1 MNWEGKKILVL
12 GLGESGLAMARWSAY
27 CGASVCVADTR
38 ENPGRLA
45 NLRRDVPDARFVPG
59 PFGTA
64 GVDAFDVIA
73 VSPGLRPDV
82 ELKEILP
89 FAREHGIPVWSEIE
103 MFAQALRGLA
113 TERQY
118 RPAVIAVTGTNGK
131 TTVTSLTGHMCRRAG
146 KTVRLAGNI
155 SPAALD
161 VLLEVIEN
169 DCLPDV
175 WVLELSSFQLF
186 TTYSL
191 EPDAATV
198 LNLTQDHL
206 DWHGSMQAYGAAK
219 ERIFGRNTVRVLN
232 REDEAVM
239 GMTTP
244 TATVVTFGTDEPM
257 EPGDFGL
264 HADRGIQWLSVKA
277 PPDDGITGKG
287 RKKTVSPES
296 VIQHLMPVDDLLIR
310 GRHNASNALAALAL
324 CRAIH
329 LPFAPLLQAL
339 RDYPGEPHR
348 VETVATVRGV
358 TYIDDSKG
366 TNVGA
371 TVAAVKG
378 LGESHIAGG
387 RKIILIAGGLGK
399 DQDFSPMAPVVSRYV
414 SAVMLIGRDAS
425 HIRDALTGTG
435 VELVD
440 CDSLEQ
446 AVSRSAERAGNG
458 DIVLLS
464 PACASMDMFRDYA
477 HRSEVFVSEVHSLRD
492 ACGEVQS

>member
-27 CGASVCVADTR
+27 CGAGVCVADTR

-45 NLRRDVPDARFVPG
+45 SLRRDVPDARFVAG

-64 GVDAFDVIA
+64 GVDTFDIIA
-73 VSPGLRPDV
+73 VSPGLRSDV

-103 MFAQALRGLA
+103 MFAQALRGLEK
-113 TERQY
+113 ERQY
-118 RPAVIAVTGTNGK
+118 RPALIAVTGTNGK

-161 VLLEVIEN
+161 VLLEVILK
-169 DCLPDV
+169 DQLPDV

-219 ERIFGRNTVRVLN
+219 ERIFGRKTVRVLN
-232 REDEAVM
+232 RQDEAVM
-239 GMTTP
+239 GMTAP
-244 TATVVTFGTDEPM
+244 SAPVVTFGTDEPT
-257 EPGDFGL
+257 EPGAFGL
-264 HADRGIQWLSVKA
+264 HTDRGIQWLSVKTA
-277 PPDDGITGKG
+277 LDENIAGKG
-287 RKKTVSPES
+287 RKKAVSPEY

-310 GRHNASNALAALAL
+310 GQHNASNALAALAL

-348 VETVATVRGV
+348 VETVATVKGV

-378 LGESHIAGG
+378 LGESNISDG

-399 DQDFSPMAPVVSRYV
+399 DQDFSPLAPVVSRYV
-414 SAVMLIGRDAS
+414 GAVMLIGKDAS
-425 HIRDALTGTG
+425 HIREALAGTG
-435 VELVD
+435 VELID

-446 AVSRSAERAGNG
+446 AVSRGAEHAGNG

-477 HRSEVFVSEVHSLRD
+477 HRSEVFVSEVYRLRD
-492 ACGEVQS
+492 AAGEVRS

>member
-1 MNWEGKKILVL
+1 
-12 GLGESGLAMARWSAY
+12 
-27 CGASVCVADTR
+27 
-38 ENPGRLA
+38 
-45 NLRRDVPDARFVPG
+45 
-59 PFGTA
+59 
-64 GVDAFDVIA
+64 
-73 VSPGLRPDV
+73 
-82 ELKEILP
+82 
-89 FAREHGIPVWSEIE
+89 
-103 MFAQALRGLA
+103 MFAQALRGLE
-113 TERQY
+113 TEHQY
-118 RPAVIAVTGTNGK
+118 KPALIAVTGTNGK

-161 VLLEVIEN
+161 VLLEVIEKRQ
-169 DCLPDV
+169 LPDV

-219 ERIFGRNTVRVLN
+219 ERIFAQKTVRVLN
-232 REDEAVM
+232 REDESVM
-239 GMTTP
+239 HMASP
-244 TATVVTFGTDEPM
+244 SATVVTFGTDEPS
-257 EPGDFGL
+257 EPGAFGL
-264 HADRGIQWLSVKA
+264 HTDRGIQWLSVKTPLDEA
-277 PPDDGITGKG
+277 VTGKS
-287 RKKTVSPES
+287 RKKTGPPEY
-296 VIQHLMPVDDLLIR
+296 VVQHLMPTDDLLIR
-310 GRHNASNALAALAL
+310 GQHNASNALAALAL

-339 RDYPGEPHR
+339 RDYRGEPHR
-348 VETVATVRGV
+348 VETVATVGGV

-378 LGESHIAGG
+378 LGESGVSAG

-399 DQDFSPMAPVVSRYV
+399 DQDFSPMAQVVSRYV
-414 SAVMLIGRDAS
+414 GAVMLIGKDAAR
-425 HIRDALTGTG
+425 IRQALADTG
-435 VELVD
+435 VELAD

-446 AVSRSAERAGNG
+446 AVSRAAGYARNG

-477 HRSEVFVSEVHSLRD
+477 HRSEVFVSEVHRLHGI
-492 ACGEVQS
+492 CGEGQS

>member
-38 ENPGRLA
+38 DNPGRLA
-45 NLRRDVPDARFVPG
+45 DLRRDVPDARFVAG

-64 GVDAFDVIA
+64 GVDTFDIIA

-89 FAREHGIPVWSEIE
+89 FAHECGIPVWSEIE

-113 TERQY
+113 QTRQY
-118 RPAVIAVTGTNGK
+118 RPSLIAVTGTNGK

-161 VLLEVIEN
+161 VLLDVIKK
-169 DCLPDV
+169 DQLPEV

-219 ERIFGRNTVRVLN
+219 ERIFGHKTVRVLN
-232 REDEAVM
+232 RDDEAVM
-239 GMTTP
+239 RMRIP
-244 TATVVTFGTDEPM
+244 SATVVTFGTDEPS

-264 HADRGIQWLSVKA
+264 HTDHGMEWLSVKTTL
-277 PPDDGITGKG
+277 DDTVMGKG
-287 RKKTVSPES
+287 RKKTVPPEC

-310 GRHNASNALAALAL
+310 GQHNASNALAALAL

-339 RDYPGEPHR
+339 RDYRGEPHR
-348 VETVATVRGV
+348 VETVAMVNGV

-378 LGESHIAGG
+378 LGKSQIPDG
-387 RKIILIAGGLGK
+387 RKIVLIAGGLGK

-414 SAVMLIGRDAS
+414 GAVMLIGKDAAR
-425 HIRDALTGTG
+425 IRHALAGTG
-435 VELVD
+435 AALVD

-446 AVSRSAERAGNG
+446 AVSRSAEYAGEG

-477 HRSEVFVSEVHSLRD
+477 HRSEVFVSEVYRLRD
-492 ACGEVQS
+492 ACGEGQP